1 MGRVVLPADVQPRIA
16 EQERQPGQRERNGE
30 RPDNGADSASLRGR
44 TVRSQREPG
53 CVAVLLL
60 LAAIAADT
68 LGGHSLSFY
77 LVLGAVVVTA
87 HAALE
92 AYGRLVELP
101 GNSPALGAAR
111 LQTGLGVVALALVV
125 VAAAVRAPTLDGA
138 VVPPVG
144 VSAVVASVALLL
156 LQGAVRLAQ
165 R

>member
-1 MGRVVLPADVQPRIA
+1 
-16 EQERQPGQRERNGE
+16 
-30 RPDNGADSASLRGR
+30 
-44 TVRSQREPG
+44 
-53 CVAVLLL
+53 VAVLLL

-101 GNSPALGAAR
+101 GNSPALAAAR
-111 LQTGLGVVALALVV
+111 LQAGLGVVALALVV

>member
-1 MGRVVLPADVQPRIA
+1 
-16 EQERQPGQRERNGE
+16 
-30 RPDNGADSASLRGR
+30 
-44 TVRSQREPG
+44 
-53 CVAVLLL
+53 VAVLLL

-101 GNSPALGAAR
+101 GNSPVLGAAR
-111 LQTGLGVVALALVV
+111 LQAGLGVVALALVV

-138 VVPPVG
+138 VGPPVG

>member
-1 MGRVVLPADVQPRIA
+1 
-16 EQERQPGQRERNGE
+16 
-30 RPDNGADSASLRGR
+30 
-44 TVRSQREPG
+44 
-53 CVAVLLL
+53 VAVLLL
-60 LAAIAADT
+60 LAAVAADA

-87 HAALE
+87 HAALQ

-101 GNSPALGAAR
+101 GNSPAVAAAR
-111 LQTGLGVVALALVV
+111 LQTALGVVALVLVV
-125 VAAAVRAPTLDGA
+125 VAAAVRAPALDGA

-156 LQGAVRLAQ
+156 LQAVVRLVE

>member
-1 MGRVVLPADVQPRIA
+1 M
-16 EQERQPGQRERNGE
+16 
-30 RPDNGADSASLRGR
+30 
-44 TVRSQREPG
+44 
-53 CVAVLLL
+53 AVLLL